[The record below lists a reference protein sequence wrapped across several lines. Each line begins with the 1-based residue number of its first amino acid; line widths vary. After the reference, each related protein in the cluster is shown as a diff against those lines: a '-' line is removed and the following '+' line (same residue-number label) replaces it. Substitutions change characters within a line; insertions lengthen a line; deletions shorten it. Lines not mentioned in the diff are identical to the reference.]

1 MIYSSPLL
9 STVESSVADSHSEP
23 VGSYDVTDRNIHD
36 GIFTAP
42 IMIDYMYKID
52 LQPQS

>member
-1 MIYSSPLL
+1 MIYSSSLL
-9 STVESSVADSHSEP
+9 STVKSSVADREP
-23 VGSYDVTDRNIHD
+23 VGSYDVTDRNIH
-36 GIFTAP
+36 GGLFTAP

>member
-9 STVESSVADSHSEP
+9 STVESSVADREP
-23 VGSYDVTDRNIHD
+23 VDSDDVTDHNIHD
-36 GIFTAP
+36 CIFTAP

-52 LQPQS
+52 LQP

>member
-1 MIYSSPLL
+1 MIYSSSLL
-9 STVESSVADSHSEP
+9 TTVESSVTDREP

-36 GIFTAP
+36 GIFTAQ

-52 LQPQS
+52 LQP

>member
-1 MIYSSPLL
+1 MIYSSSLL
-9 STVESSVADSHSEP
+9 STVESSVADREP
-23 VGSYDVTDRNIHD
+23 VGSDDVIDGNIHD

-52 LQPQS
+52 LQP